1 MENGYYRI
9 NKNLIVFVVGMIILL
24 VSACSLNQQE
34 QYPMPSL
41 TSQPT
46 MTLTQTETPTSTPT
60 PLPPVSVLLAPPE
73 ADKVIVNAL
82 QERLSTWI
90 PLEGLRFQILPS
102 MDKDDFKVEH
112 YKYII
117 AVPPV
122 PNMNSLVLAAPEVK
136 FLAIGFDNLIQ
147 APNLSTIAAGENLLD
162 EQAFLAGYIATMITP
177 DWRVGMIGVA
187 DSPLVDTARK
197 GFINGALFYCPSPMG
212 VCNPTYAP
220 FYEYPLYVE
229 MNKDA
234 SEADWRS
241 AAKYL
246 KGLAVETVYV
256 MPGAGGDSLLNYLAE
271 QGINLIG
278 GKTPPSNIKDHWVA
292 TLGFSPL
299 DALDDYWQEF
309 IGGSVSKNVA
319 IPIEISDINQDLLS
333 PGKQRLAEEVLAD
346 LTAGYIDTGVGAK
359 LNTEE

>member
-1 MENGYYRI
+1 MSLGEKNTSGKWILQNKQKSYRVCCWDDNSTCLGLFI
-9 NKNLIVFVVGMIILL
+9 E
-24 VSACSLNQQE
+24 S
-34 QYPMPSL
+34 
-41 TSQPT
+41 
-46 MTLTQTETPTSTPT
+46 TQTETPTSTPT

-102 MDKDDFKVEH
+102 MDKDDFKVEQ
-112 YKYII
+112 YKVII

-256 MPGAGGDSLLNYLAE
+256 MPG
-271 QGINLIG
+271 
-278 GKTPPSNIKDHWVA
+278 
-292 TLGFSPL
+292 
-299 DALDDYWQEF
+299 
-309 IGGSVSKNVA
+309 
-319 IPIEISDINQDLLS
+319 INQDLLS